1 MGKRALHTLVFFV
14 ENLGAGVWIGALV
27 GFGFAVAGSVFQ
39 EAPGIT
45 VAGNINAVILAKLNR
60 LEGLAA
66 ACMGLGAVY
75 FVLHPAERTWLRVG
89 KAALWLLML
98 AGLWLYAGPIADR
111 LEYLR
116 TVEIQDFDN
125 FDPARQ
131 VFRDEFARLHA
142 WYTRLVSVNVLLGL
156 VFVFLSACERRD

>member
-1 MGKRALHTLVFFV
+1 MGKRTLHMLVFFV
-14 ENLGAGVWIGALV
+14 ENLGAGVWIGALA

-39 EAPGIT
+39 EAPSIT

-60 LEGLAA
+60 LEGMAA
-66 ACMGLGAVY
+66 ACMGFGAVY

-98 AGLWLYAGPIADR
+98 AGLLMYAGPIADR

-142 WYTRLVSVNVLLGL
+142 RYTQLVSVNLLLGL
-156 VFVFLSACERRD
+156 GFVFLSACERRD